1 MEMEK
6 AKKDRKEKKEK
17 KREKKER
24 RKEKKEKK
32 LKEGTSTFHG
42 SDDGKELKLI
52 NGTTTTHGNENG
64 KKRKHTEGTTASHGS
79 DSKKVKLIKGTTTS
93 HDKDGGKKFKLINEI
108 KETKADTKLQKGEDC
123 ENELIERSGITEE
136 LEQPVTSVEP
146 CCWSDST
153 QSSKRKRNSLQS
165 THDHG
170 LPIKIRLPLRKHRE
184 PEESKPIS
192 KFNVGSSGSV
202 GIADPLVKTALVSDR
217 QSQRPMNTVPKR
229 VLGNSVNSR
238 SKVLPNL
245 VHGDAVTTKTTLG
258 SDRQLQCPKNT
269 VPKRV
274 PGNFDSVQ
282 GDAVAT
288 KSTLGSDSQSHLLKN
303 TQSKRVLG
311 NSDSRHGNLMQ
322 NLVHRDTV
330 VAKNTLGRD
339 RQVQRL
345 TDAEMQQLTITESKR
360 ALGNSDPRHGKP
372 VQNSVHR
379 TTVAK
384 NTLRDPQV
392 QQPSITEVQQ
402 LTNTEAKRA
411 LGNAVPRH
419 GKAVQNSVNRDAVV
433 ARNTLGSDRQVQQPT
448 TTEVKQP
455 PTTEVQPVA
464 ITESK
469 RAVGNSDPRHG
480 KAVPNSVQRDAVA
493 AKNTHGSDRHLHC
506 LVKSEPKQAIGKS
519 DSRHGKAK
527 QSLVPVDAA
536 LVTKT
541 AVDDEMEK
549 VASLFKCL
557 LQIPPIACDG
567 LDPVDEDWLF
577 SSEPK
582 EARPVSKKQKTDSET
597 YVLPFSNTPWPPR
610 AQNLPDIEIYALPY
624 TVPF

>member
-1 MEMEK
+1 MSRCFPFPPPGYGARGEALIESIKFRMEMEK

-42 SDDGKELKLI
+42 
-52 NGTTTTHGNENG
+52 T
-64 KKRKHTEGTTASHGS
+64 SHGS

-93 HDKDGGKKFKLINEI
+93 HVNDGGKKFKLINEI

-217 QSQRPMNTVPKR
+217 QSQRPMITEPKRPMNTVPKR

-258 SDRQLQCPKNT
+258 SDRH
-269 VPKRV
+269 
-274 PGNFDSVQ
+274 
-282 GDAVAT
+282 
-288 KSTLGSDSQSHLLKN
+288 DSQSHLLKN

-322 NLVHRDTV
+322 NLVHRDAV

-379 TTVAK
+379 ATVAK

-464 ITESK
+464 ITEPK

-493 AKNTHGSDRHLHC
+493 AKNTHGSDRQLHC
-506 LVKSEPKQAIGKS
+506 LVKSEPKQVIGKS

-527 QSLVPVDAA
+527 QNLVPVDAA

-610 AQNLPDIEIYALPY
+610 AQNLPEIEIYALPY
-624 TVPF
+624 AVPF